1 MLFIGLIFLRG
12 KVNDGDYMKNSVDY
26 ILYRLSKSRFRS
38 SFHLNKS
45 MKSYVSD
52 RGIDTIE
59 KHAFDFINSRLKD
72 KEPKNDGKQTPM
84 KGHPVFIAQH
94 ACACC
99 CRGCLYKWYR
109 IPKGRELSDDE
120 VKFIVSILI
129 KWIEKECGGA

>member
-1 MLFIGLIFLRG
+1 MIFLRE
-12 KVNDGDYMKNSVDY
+12 KVNDGDNVNNSIDY

-38 SFHLNKS
+38 SFHLNKK

-52 RGIDTIE
+52 KGIDTIE
-59 KHAFDFINSRLKD
+59 KHAYDFINSRLRD

-109 IPKGRELSDDE
+109 IPVGRELSDDE
-120 VKFIVSILI
+120 VKYIVSILI
-129 KWIEKECGGA
+129 KWIEKECSS